1 MDIQQQES
9 LKLTFT
15 AEQHRLARCTV
26 EQFLK
31 AAVLECIA
39 KEDAVEILR
48 RQDLGF
54 VIQAA
59 YEDLKAFAS
68 KDPASQRNLEFIAR
82 LALLTRQCC
91 TTDWRIIFISCR

>member
-39 KEDAVEILR
+39 KEDAIEILR

-54 VIQAA
+54 VI
-59 YEDLKAFAS
+59 
-68 KDPASQRNLEFIAR
+68 
-82 LALLTRQCC
+82 
-91 TTDWRIIFISCR
+91 

>member
-1 MDIQQQES
+1 MDIQQES

-31 AAVLECIA
+31 AAVLECVA

-48 RQDLGF
+48 RQDLSS
-54 VIQAA
+54 VIQTA
-59 YEDLKAFAS
+59 YEDLKRSRRKIQPLSAILS
-68 KDPASQRNLEFIAR
+68 L
-82 LALLTRQCC
+82 
-91 TTDWRIIFISCR
+91 